1 MTRIINN
8 SSDPDISVSEDGAAP
23 TNNIMSTLREE
34 LKRKIENK
42 PLTLAIP
49 SREGVSIKFNTNIEA
64 GLIQQWRKRASDKTM
79 PDGFDPLKFAC
90 IVLANQAEVV
100 IHQGKEAVGNNKDFI
115 NFKNPELLEMLGT
128 ERAVDAVRKMYGIDG
143 HILQVV
149 EKLFSAAGYDAETS
163 ETDAD
168 PF

>member
-79 PDGFDPLKFAC
+79 PDGTPRKLMDTSKINNFGWSPS
-90 IVLANQAEVV
+90 ITLAEGIKRTILEVYNQ
-100 IHQGKEAVGNNKDFI
+100 F
-115 NFKNPELLEMLGT
+115 
-128 ERAVDAVRKMYGIDG
+128 
-143 HILQVV
+143 
-149 EKLFSAAGYDAETS
+149 
-163 ETDAD
+163 
-168 PF
+168 

>member
-49 SREGVSIKFNTNIEA
+49 SREGVSIKF
-64 GLIQQWRKRASDKTM
+64 
-79 PDGFDPLKFAC
+79 
-90 IVLANQAEVV
+90 VLANQAEVV

-115 NFKNPELLEMLGT
+115 NFKNPELLEMLGS